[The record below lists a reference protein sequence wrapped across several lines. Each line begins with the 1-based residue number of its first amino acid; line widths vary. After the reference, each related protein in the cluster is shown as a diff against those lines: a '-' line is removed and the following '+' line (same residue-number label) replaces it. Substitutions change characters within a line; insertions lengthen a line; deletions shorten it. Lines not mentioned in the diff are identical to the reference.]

1 MEGEGEGERKR
12 ERGRKGER
20 ERERKE
26 RERKRVDKFVTHI
39 DTYMYMYNIFSM
51 CTVRNAYMHMYIEI

>member
-1 MEGEGEGERKR
+1 MREKEREGER
-12 ERGRKGER
+12 GR
-20 ERERKE
+20 E